1 MKQYTF
7 LSEEDFIEEIDDMAK
22 KESRS
27 RSVMINLLLHQAV
40 KERNRK
46 RKNGKD
52 LQVSDQSSNPR

>member
-52 LQVSDQSSNPR
+52 LQISDQSSNPR

>member
-7 LSEEDFIEEIDDMAK
+7 LSEEEFIQEIDEMAI

-27 RSVMINLLLHQAV
+27 RSVIINLLLHQAV

-46 RKNGKD
+46 RKNGKY
-52 LQVSDQSSNPR
+52 LQISDQSSNPC

>member
-7 LSEEDFIEEIDDMAK
+7 LSEEEFIQEVDELAE

-40 KERNRK
+40 KERNRT

-52 LQVSDQSSNPR
+52 LQISDQSSNPR